1 MSDFPITI
9 FHNPMCGT
17 SRNALAL
24 LRDKGYAPNVIEY
37 VKVGWTKVQLADLF
51 LRMGVSPRDVLR
63 TRGTPA
69 EELGLTKD
77 GVSDEAIIDAMV
89 EHPILVNRPIV
100 ATPKGVAL
108 TRPPEKVLE
117 LLP

>member
-1 MSDFPITI
+1 MSDFPISI

-24 LRDKGYAPNVIEY
+24 IREKGFEPQVIEY
-37 VKVGWTKVQLADLF
+37 VKVGWTAAQLKDLF
-51 LRMGVSPRDVLR
+51 AKMGVAARDVLR

-69 EELGLTKD
+69 EELGLTKE
-77 GVSDEAIIDAMV
+77 GVSDGAIIAAMV

-100 ATPKGVAL
+100 VTPKGVAL
-108 TRPPEKVLE
+108 TRPPEKVLD

>member
-17 SRNALAL
+17 SRNALAAI
-24 LRDKGYAPNVIEY
+24 REKGFDPQVIEY
-37 VKVGWTKVQLADLF
+37 VKVGWSAAQLKDLF
-51 LRMGVSPRDVLR
+51 GKMGVAARDVLR

-69 EELGLTKD
+69 EELGLTAE
-77 GVSDEAIIDAMV
+77 GVSEEAIIAAMV

-108 TRPPEKVLE
+108 TRPPEKVLD

>member
-1 MSDFPITI
+1 MSDFPISI

-17 SRNALAL
+17 SRNALAMI
-24 LRDKGYAPNVIEY
+24 REKGFDPQVIEY
-37 VKVGWTKVQLADLF
+37 VKVGWTAAQLKGLF
-51 LRMGVSPRDVLR
+51 AKMGVTARDVMR
-63 TRGTPA
+63 IRGTPA

-77 GVSDEAIIDAMV
+77 GVSDEAIIAAMV

-108 TRPPEKVLE
+108 TRPPEKVLA